1 MWAELGIPRIY
12 STTATTIKPAPDD
25 YKAAADNVREVGEI
39 AAQFKLTAMF
49 EFVRQSTFAS
59 TLPTILSI
67 TRAAA
72 QPNLGPLFD
81 FYHFWSGNN
90 KLDDIDALRPGEIKH
105 VHFQDVP
112 DMPREMLDAT
122 TRFIPGEGVSPIDA
136 MLRKLAEK
144 GYDGA
149 LSVELFLPRFS
160 DGDPFEVAREIK
172 GKCRGGDAPREGSLI
187 ERPAGARSRPPDSSP
202 ARSRRLRHGSRLGQR
217 RRRPADRRQTARST
231 STASPGCG
239 TSSPATGA
247 PSWPRRRA
255 SRCSPLAF
263 ASGYAGSSN
272 RPAIELAERLAGDRP
287 TRRSTGSSS
296 PPAAPKRTRRRSR
309 SRARSGSCAASRTRR
324 R

>member
-1 MWAELGIPRIY
+1 MLSRREILMAPAALLALRSAATAADGKMTLAMHQNTSSRAGFRGSLEGWAKAGVKQVELTNNLIDAFLKSDTLASARRLVGDLGLTAVSGACGVNGLIEPNPTRAAALDSFRRRCEMWAELGIPRIY

-25 YKAAADNVREVGEI
+25 YKAAADNVREVAQI

-90 KLDDIDALRPGEIKH
+90 KLADMDALRPGEIKH

-136 MLRKLAEK
+136 MLGKLAEK

-172 GKCRGGDAPREGSLI
+172 GKCEAVM
-187 ERPAGARSRPPDSSP
+187 
-202 ARSRRLRHGSRLGQR
+202 
-217 RRRPADRRQTARST
+217 
-231 STASPGCG
+231 
-239 TSSPATGA
+239 
-247 PSWPRRRA
+247 RRA
-255 SRCSPLAF
+255 KVL
-263 ASGYAGSSN
+263 
-272 RPAIELAERLAGDRP
+272 
-287 TRRSTGSSS
+287 
-296 PPAAPKRTRRRSR
+296 
-309 SRARSGSCAASRTRR
+309 
-324 R
+324 

>member
-1 MWAELGIPRIY
+1 MLVGDLGLTPVSGACGVNGLIEPNPNRAAALDSFRRRCEMWAELGIPRIY

-25 YKAAADNVREVGEI
+25 YKAAADNVREVAQI

-90 KLDDIDALRPGEIKH
+90 KLADLDTLRPGEIKH

-136 MLRKLAEK
+136 MLGKLAEK

-172 GKCRGGDAPREGSLI
+172 GKCEAVM
-187 ERPAGARSRPPDSSP
+187 
-202 ARSRRLRHGSRLGQR
+202 
-217 RRRPADRRQTARST
+217 
-231 STASPGCG
+231 
-239 TSSPATGA
+239 
-247 PSWPRRRA
+247 RRA
-255 SRCSPLAF
+255 KVL
-263 ASGYAGSSN
+263 
-272 RPAIELAERLAGDRP
+272 
-287 TRRSTGSSS
+287 
-296 PPAAPKRTRRRSR
+296 
-309 SRARSGSCAASRTRR
+309 
-324 R
+324 